1 MNLLPHIS
9 YSQLKSYE
17 DCPRSWYLGK
27 VRKAEEKQAWYIAI
41 GSAVHRMVEDYLED
55 KRFREQSRHAPG
67 WSPSAEDYF
76 YPLVRKQMLIEPDT
90 TKWLAGGPKDDPI
103 VGDKALQMVRDCFDR
118 ALEFLDDIDVWEVE
132 YDASGSLPGLSVPIK
147 AFIDVVGEYKGKK
160 KKYHGPMIVDW
171 KTGSKKPD
179 DFQLQTYGAL
189 IATGGS
195 PRAYSTGF
203 SGMYA
208 MLAPKASEARPIDL
222 SGIDPAAVGNRYELA
237 RRKME
242 AMMIEPREDR
252 NKWKCGMCFHQENC
266 MPWAGVNNRTV
277 YYDRS
282 KFDSAPY

>member
-1 MNLLPHIS
+1 
-9 YSQLKSYE
+9 
-17 DCPRSWYLGK
+17 
-27 VRKAEEKQAWYIAI
+27 
-41 GSAVHRMVEDYLED
+41 
-55 KRFREQSRHAPG
+55 
-67 WSPSAEDYF
+67 
-76 YPLVRKQMLIEPDT
+76 
-90 TKWLAGGPKDDPI
+90 
-103 VGDKALQMVRDCFDR
+103 VGDKALQMVRDCFER
-118 ALEFLDDIDVWEVE
+118 ALEFLEDIDVWEVE

-147 AFIDVVGEYKGKK
+147 AYIDVVGEYRGKR

-179 DFQLQTYGAL
+179 DFQLKTYAAL
-189 IATGGS
+189 LKEGHWTDVKWTGEFN
-195 PRAYSTGF
+195 F
-203 SGMYA
+203 SGAYA

-222 SGIDPAAVGNRYELA
+222 SEVDPAEVGARYERA

-266 MPWAGVNNRTV
+266 IPWSGVNNRTV